1 MNGSP
6 DALGDVGDHMILTG
20 LQYLQPGTTS
30 QVHPIP
36 SNLRTQ
42 PWLVLLLLTHTSAF
56 FFSPSLFWIPF
67 IVECSICNLRRGP
80 LPEFLPNSRG
90 LRGCPLRIFTV
101 PYGAHVSPELGSVV
115 QTVGRTR
122 VPSFLTWGHGCGLI
136 SQRLDRPDNCD
147 DFSLVETW
155 REKFIT

>member
-56 FFSPSLFWIPF
+56 FFLPPSFGSPSSSSAQFA
-67 IVECSICNLRRGP
+67 ICAEGPSLNSFQIRVVYVGAHYASLLYHTVRMCPQSLGP
-80 LPEFLPNSRG
+80 LSKRSG
-90 LRGCPLRIFTV
+90 VRASPLSSHGVTV
-101 PYGAHVSPELGSVV
+101 AV
-115 QTVGRTR
+115 
-122 VPSFLTWGHGCGLI
+122 
-136 SQRLDRPDNCD
+136 
-147 DFSLVETW
+147 
-155 REKFIT
+155 